1 MISAQPGHISAIL
14 GKVSAESRRGREL
27 SLPRVLVLDE
37 GLQVGPGGAAA
48 VARAVVEVVFR
59 SVCEEDICARESQ
72 FRGLC
77 AMGQVG
83 WGGEA
88 GNPEGRGSRLAHAQS
103 IQEVSS
109 STSALRASSIDGT
122 HDLSHG
128 LKKTCSSSTAS
139 SLTSSFSISCRHSAS
154 TCSA

>member
-1 MISAQPGHISAIL
+1 MISAQPGHISATF
-14 GKVSAESRRGREL
+14 GKVFAQSRRGGEL
-27 SLPRVLVLDE
+27 SLPRVLVLDK

-59 SVCEEDICARESQ
+59 SVCEEDICARES
-72 FRGLC
+72 RIRDLC

-88 GNPEGRGSRLAHAQS
+88 GNPEGRGTGLAHAQS
-103 IQEVSS
+103 IHEVSS

-139 SLTSSFSISCRHSAS
+139 SSASSFWTSCRHSAS
-154 TCSA
+154 TCNL